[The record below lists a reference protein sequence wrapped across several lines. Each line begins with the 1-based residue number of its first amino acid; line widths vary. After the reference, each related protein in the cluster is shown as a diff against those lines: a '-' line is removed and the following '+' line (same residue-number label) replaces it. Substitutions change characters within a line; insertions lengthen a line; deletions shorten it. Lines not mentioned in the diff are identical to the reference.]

1 MEDPQK
7 LIKEMKLSRIF
18 IDDNKQISFELIY
31 SKLIPFL
38 LKNSSQ
44 SKELNIQYNN
54 NKYNI
59 SLKKKNYIYFEISL
73 YKDKQNIKTIEKAFI
88 NPIKIVYKFEQIE
101 IAYLKQFNETLKLF
115 QLKSL
120 LVYCYGHRQFIN
132 YTIKSLIQH
141 QLNSK
146 DGVNCRIEIFENNTN
161 NDDDYNPQ
169 KFFNF
174 FNNINK
180 TINEFESPFDF
191 EINYKDYFDYYK
203 YQIQDK
209 KFIFLDDKS
218 TSRELSV
225 DILTCHNHYLGNF
238 YIYYGQEGMGK
249 SITLIKA
256 FKYGYNHDEFGTLYI
271 HCKCLN
277 EYYNENYPR
286 LKEILKN
293 EIIYLFKNEYNKYK
307 ECLDFIV
314 NFEKSNNNFI
324 DLIISIINKFCI
336 NESKKYIFIFDQYK
350 ADFDPKGDL
359 KKLNKSVIRNNKKY
373 GLIACCS
380 MDNKSVREL
389 KIKNL
394 SVNLF
399 NEKSLDEDAD
409 NIIIKEVEELFDL
422 SNLTIDNGG
431 LYDKTWTKIGKT
443 LRNYIVLK
451 DFHGNN
457 DYHGMIQTYVK
468 NLKIG
473 ITDNLKSFFNLDK
486 KIKKDNDNLNLI
498 NLYNIL
504 SFTVDTDYKIDYLKR
519 IKNLIPFKYFDIK
532 KNNDNPKTAKI
543 IFNCELVGEV
553 MNKIY
558 EDIICENKNI
568 YQIFDNMN
576 LDKGAL
582 GGLYEKF
589 IIHFMEPDEYT
600 KRRRLFNYFNIIK
613 IITVDKFVP
622 KSNENYFNHSFEI
635 IELAEGDYLFKQK
648 QFGGKAVDC
657 AVIRIKKNN
666 HAEVFLFKI
675 SIHKTVLYSIEQLK
689 TIIKVFIDYFS
700 YQFKFIINEEDVYF
714 TYIFHT
720 KAQDELYKKY
730 NKNGLKCI
738 FFNPSIQHFM
748 INDCDLDDENSIID
762 INNIFVKPFKLYNSD
777 DDIIIEQLNNNEISN
792 NILKP
797 NYILN
802 YKEKENIEKFL
813 KDLFRIEFKGSNVE
827 ISFSHNTRY
836 LNEEILNKQIIYL
849 RQLKSIEIN
858 DWINQLFKDKES
870 KKKYKKKSFILLIYR
885 ETYLGCRLI
894 TKEGESFGVKYIPL
908 GIKIG
913 IKNYDVYTIKASEN
927 NY

>member
-1 MEDPQK
+1 
-7 LIKEMKLSRIF
+7 MKLGRIY
-18 IDDNKQISFELIY
+18 IDDNKKISFELIY
-31 SKLIPFL
+31 SKLIPNLF
-38 LKNSSQ
+38 KNSSQ
-44 SKELNIQYNN
+44 SKELNIQYNR
-54 NKYNI
+54 YI
-59 SLKKKNYIYFEISL
+59 LSLKKKSDIYFEISL
-73 YKDKQNIKTIEKAFI
+73 FKDNKNIKTIEKAFI

-115 QLKSL
+115 QLKNPL
-120 LVYCYGHRQFIN
+120 LYCYDHKQSIN
-132 YTIKSLIQH
+132 YTIKNLIKH

-146 DGVNCRIEIFENNTN
+146 DGVNCRFEIFENNNDNDN
-161 NDDDYNPQ
+161 NYNAQ
-169 KFFNF
+169 KFFDF

-180 TINEFESPFDF
+180 TIDEFESPFDF

-203 YQIQDK
+203 YQIHDK

-225 DILTCHNHYLGNF
+225 DMLTCHNHYLGKF

-277 EYYNENYPR
+277 EYYDENYPR

-307 ECLDFIV
+307 ECSDFID
-314 NFEKSNNNFI
+314 NFKKCNNNFF
-324 DLIISIINKFCI
+324 DLIISIIKEFCI

-350 ADFDPKGDL
+350 ADFDLKGDL

-399 NEKSLDEDAD
+399 NEKRLDEDAD
-409 NIIIKEVEELFDL
+409 NIIIEEVKELFDL

-451 DFHGNN
+451 DFHRNN
-457 DYHGMIQTYVK
+457 NYNDMIKTYVK
-468 NLKIG
+468 ELKIR

-486 KIKKDNDNLNLI
+486 KIRKDSDNSNLM

-504 SFTVDTDYKIDYLKR
+504 SFTVDTDYKIDYLKE

-532 KNNDNPKTAKI
+532 KNNDITKTAKI
-543 IFNCELVGEV
+543 IFNFELVGEV

-568 YQIFDNMN
+568 YQIFDNMK

-589 IIHFMEPDEYT
+589 IIHFMEPNEY
-600 KRRRLFNYFNIIK
+600 
-613 IITVDKFVP
+613 
-622 KSNENYFNHSFEI
+622 
-635 IELAEGDYLFKQK
+635 
-648 QFGGKAVDC
+648 
-657 AVIRIKKNN
+657 
-666 HAEVFLFKI
+666 I
-675 SIHKTVLYSIEQLK
+675 S
-689 TIIKVFIDYFS
+689 
-700 YQFKFIINEEDVYF
+700 KFISL
-714 TYIFHT
+714 
-720 KAQDELYKKY
+720 ASL
-730 NKNGLKCI
+730 
-738 FFNPSIQHFM
+738 
-748 INDCDLDDENSIID
+748 SII
-762 INNIFVKPFKLYNSD
+762 F
-777 DDIIIEQLNNNEISN
+777 
-792 NILKP
+792 
-797 NYILN
+797 LN
-802 YKEKENIEKFL
+802 YK
-813 KDLFRIEFKGSNVE
+813 S
-827 ISFSHNTRY
+827 
-836 LNEEILNKQIIYL
+836 
-849 RQLKSIEIN
+849 
-858 DWINQLFKDKES
+858 
-870 KKKYKKKSFILLIYR
+870 
-885 ETYLGCRLI
+885 
-894 TKEGESFGVKYIPL
+894 
-908 GIKIG
+908 
-913 IKNYDVYTIKASEN
+913 
-927 NY
+927 